1 MMVSCT
7 FCERIYM
14 YKRSCLCFRS
24 WVNINSF
31 NLIILSKLGC
41 HEQWLFFVKIENFM
55 ASIYI
60 KCFIFFD
67 PMYNI
72 SKIARSRS
80 FILKC
85 RSFLIFKLHSIIFFK
100 KLWHQQTLNISI
112 IKVVLWNCLGYHIVQ
127 VFTSTKFSRWDRI

>member
-31 NLIILSKLGC
+31 NLIILSKLGR
-41 HEQWLFFVKIENFM
+41 HEQWLLFCTMSNLMITSLRQWFHYF
-55 ASIYI
+55 Y
-60 KCFIFFD
+60 FD
-67 PMYNI
+67 AMHC
-72 SKIARSRS
+72 
-80 FILKC
+80 ILKIGYPGNGI
-85 RSFLIFKLHSIIFFK
+85 SFWIFKLHYITLLE
-100 KLWHQQTLNISI
+100 KLFHQQTLNISI
-112 IKVVLWNCLGYHIVQ
+112 IKEVLWNCLGYHIVQ